1 MANSSAHCA
10 TDCSRRAQAT
20 SARRRPSGVCSSST
34 HVGLTTTRT
43 PPSRMARPTGM
54 LARAGTVPR
63 TSVARLTASGK
74 SQCPSTA
81 VSRRCTEVA
90 SSGLTAAP
98 SLFPT
103 YVLLHSHAGEPCGT
117 QAETHPLLWGICR
130 RVFVRL
136 APVTHRETVDVARA
150 VRKVQADLAANLH
163 IQIGIVLVHHGDRRV
178 GVGLQVAELHPPLRR
193 VHQNFLAIQHEPDR
207 RDLRPA
213 FRADRGQRGEI
224 RLLQELLNIFG
235 QLHSASPPA
244 SYAGAASSYSGSL
257 RLPSPIGREPARAGS
272 SARLP
277 GTRPPRPP
285 PMPLE
290 PDCHAR
296 SSSPRPVS
304 PWGNWSRVLP
314 AERPSSP
321 SRPPLIALWIWCARQ
336 RRSLDSRWSTP
347 SIPTGSPD
355 RRPRHSRSATRWAGR
370 H

>member
-150 VRKVQADLAANLH
+150 VGEVLADIAANLH
-163 IQIGIVLVHHGDRRV
+163 KSTGVVLGQQCVARV
-178 GVGLQVAELHPPLRR
+178 GGGLPVCGVCPALR
-193 VHQNFLAIQHEPDR
+193 
-207 RDLRPA
+207 
-213 FRADRGQRGEI
+213 
-224 RLLQELLNIFG
+224 
-235 QLHSASPPA
+235 
-244 SYAGAASSYSGSL
+244 
-257 RLPSPIGREPARAGS
+257 
-272 SARLP
+272 
-277 GTRPPRPP
+277 
-285 PMPLE
+285 
-290 PDCHAR
+290 
-296 SSSPRPVS
+296 
-304 PWGNWSRVLP
+304 
-314 AERPSSP
+314 
-321 SRPPLIALWIWCARQ
+321 
-336 RRSLDSRWSTP
+336 
-347 SIPTGSPD
+347 
-355 RRPRHSRSATRWAGR
+355 
-370 H
+370 